1 MQCFSLSGEME
12 DSDIAQLPQALQEE
26 ARSLRAENERRQMEQ
41 HRNVTEHLQ
50 RFVYYI
56 EILIFICDLLNYL
69 KFLN

>member
-1 MQCFSLSGEME
+1 ME

-50 RFVYYI
+50 RFV
-56 EILIFICDLLNYL
+56 FIKCSLFFKYL
-69 KFLN
+69 QF

>member
-50 RFVYYI
+50 R
-56 EILIFICDLLNYL
+56 
-69 KFLN
+69 